1 MFFFLSTGNWDFVS
15 VNALPA
21 QGHTGNPGSLLHY
34 QPSDFN
40 PCRENFSCEDLGGKI
55 DGSICIDLANLG
67 VGKSRFGR
75 FWAPHQNFMTEKVV
89 IASIFQPSWVFCFC
103 IKTTNSRSVWLNQI
117 ARKSVQNSVPLV
129 PLRSRHTLT
138 EPGAELFP
146 LSASSAMMGL
156 HGPLLWFV

>member
-1 MFFFLSTGNWDFVS
+1 MQIYYIYHTYMPKCIQTRNYQWGYIIVTTFKTFKLHHFDGFFPGNWQLGLRS
-15 VNALPA
+15 VHALPA

-67 VGKSRFGR
+67 VRKSRFGR

-89 IASIFQPSWVFCFC
+89 IASIFQPSWVFVFA
-103 IKTTNSRSVWLNQI
+103 SRRRTQD
-117 ARKSVQNSVPLV
+117 
-129 PLRSRHTLT
+129 
-138 EPGAELFP
+138 LFD
-146 LSASSAMMGL
+146 
-156 HGPLLWFV
+156 